1 MSTTP
6 HSGSASKWLVPA
18 LVIVAAALLIG
29 IVWLINTP
37 NGGEVTPSQ
46 EPTDVELV
54 PTQPESDGAPTEIQQ
69 PQMDLTQFER
79 RDAADLLSAGPVDAP
94 VALVVFS
101 DYQCGFCAKWSDET
115 LPLMLERAEAGEL
128 RIEWRDVNIFGEDS
142 ERAALASYAAAQQGA
157 FWEFHE
163 ALFPGGEKLSDLSEA
178 ALISLADSLGLDTAQ
193 FSADM
198 ASDEAAAEI
207 AQNAKLGLDLGAFS
221 TPSFILGGT
230 ALVGAQPTEVFTST
244 LDAALAG

>member
-6 HSGSASKWLVPA
+6 RSGASPKWLVPI
-18 LVIVAAALLIG
+18 LVIVAAVLLIG
-29 IVWLINTP
+29 IVWLMNNPGNDTSATAP
-37 NGGEVTPSQ
+37 
-46 EPTDVELV
+46 EPTDVALV
-54 PTQPESDGAPTEIQQ
+54 PTQPESEGAPTEIQQ
-69 PQMDLTQFER
+69 PQVDLTQVER

-94 VALVVFS
+94 VTLVVFS
-101 DYQCGFCAKWSDET
+101 DYQCGYCAKWSAET

-128 RIEWRDVNIFGEDS
+128 RIEWRDVNVFGEDS

-157 FWEFHE
+157 FWEYHQ
-163 ALFPGGEKLSDLSEA
+163 ALFPGGQKTGDLSES
-178 ALISLADSLGLDTAQ
+178 ALVALAESLELDAAQ
-193 FSADM
+193 FAADM

-207 AQNAKLGLDLGAFS
+207 SQNAQLGLDLGAFS

-230 ALVGAQPTEVFTST
+230 PIVGAQPTEVFTST